1 MSRPTQRVSQL
12 ITTFGPGAMVDL
24 PTRSVVIGGLERWRY
39 PTAKSLELINEP
51 RLSERI
57 GNILKQTGRL
67 DQTKT
72 LSLRKPPVEK
82 ETTYREPAGIDVT
95 VFPQWFVSEQS
106 VTRQVPGGRE
116 VRRRRLVY
124 WSALDTAG
132 GRRKFE
138 DDSGPKPKKVEV
150 TPIRFVGSCQDGH
163 LQDVDWRWAVHQTL
177 KCEEIM
183 WLEEVGTTADPSDT
197 SIVCDCGRSLSLR
210 DAFAPGRLGTCR
222 GERPWLGDIDPTR
235 CAHPL
240 RLLTRTATNA
250 YFPQVATVISLPS
263 SEDRLTEL
271 VRDHL
276 SDLRTA
282 QLPQDV
288 ALAKKFNERIRATL
302 DGYSDDEIF
311 SRLRQLVEGMTAD
324 TKEPAK
330 IAEFDVFASRKTVIG
345 QNSPQSRLFGRTL
358 ERRIWDV
365 NPRLDLSA
373 VAHVV
378 AVDRLREV
386 SCLYGFTRFEAAPLS
401 TDGDL
406 EDIALAV
413 NGAPLSRDADWLP
426 AIEQLGEGVFLHFD
440 EERIRAWLQIPE
452 VSERIDLLGRGY
464 REWALTM
471 PGKRTPFPGGP
482 YFLLHSLSHLLMAE
496 LAMECGY
503 PASSLKERIYAL
515 ADETV
520 GGGPLRCGIL
530 VYTASTGAQGT
541 LGGLVA
547 TASRIAFTI
556 EAALRRAQVCSNDPI
571 CADHAPDKR
580 SGDRA
585 SHGAACH
592 GCLLVAETS
601 CEMRN
606 MFLDRALLIETMQG
620 ACCNFFSLNTDTV

>member
-1 MSRPTQRVSQL
+1 MSQL

-39 PTAKSLELINEP
+39 PTGKSLEVINEP

-57 GNILKQTGRL
+57 GNILKQTNRL
-67 DQTKT
+67 DQAKT
-72 LSLRKPPVEK
+72 LSLRKPPIEK
-82 ETTYREPAGIDVT
+82 ETTFREPAGIDVT

-106 VTRQVPGGRE
+106 VARQLPSGRE
-116 VRRRRLVY
+116 VRRRRLVH

-150 TPIRFVGSCQDGH
+150 TPIRFVGSCEHGH
-163 LQDVDWRWAVHQTL
+163 LQDVDWRWAVHQGV
-177 KCEEIM
+177 KCEEVM
-183 WLEEVGTTADPSDT
+183 WLEEIGTTADPSDT

-210 DAFAPGRLGTCR
+210 DAFAPGRLGMCR
-222 GERPWLGDIDPTR
+222 GERPWIGDNDPNR
-235 CAHPL
+235 CAHAL

-276 SDLRTA
+276 NDLRSA
-282 QLPQDV
+282 QSPQDV
-288 ALAKKFNERIRATL
+288 AQAKKFNERIRATL
-302 DGYSDDEIF
+302 DGYSDGEIF
-311 SRLRQLVEGMTAD
+311 ARLRQLIDGTAAD
-324 TKEPAK
+324 SKQPAK
-330 IAEFDVFASRKTVIG
+330 IAEFDVFASGKPTIG
-345 QNSPQSRLFGRTL
+345 ENSSESRLFARTL
-358 ERRIWDV
+358 DRGAWDL

-373 VAHVV
+373 VTRVV

-401 TDGDL
+401 TDGDF
-406 EDIALAV
+406 EDIALSV

-426 AIEQLGEGVFLHFD
+426 AIEQLGEGVFLQFD

-452 VSERIDLLGRGY
+452 VAERVDLLGPGY
-464 REWALTM
+464 REWADTM
-471 PGKRTPFPGGP
+471 PKRTPFPDGP
-482 YFLLHSLSHLLMAE
+482 YILLHSLSHLLMSE

-515 ADETV
+515 ADETI
-520 GGGPLRCGIL
+520 GGAPPRCGIL
-530 VYTASTGAQGT
+530 IYTASTGAQGT

-547 TASRIAFTI
+547 TATRIAFTI
-556 EAALRRAQVCSNDPI
+556 EAALQRAAVCSNDPV

-580 SGDRA
+580 GGDRA

-606 MFLDRALLIETMQG
+606 MFLDRALVVETMQG
-620 ACCNFFSLNTDTV
+620 AACGFFPLT

>member
-1 MSRPTQRVSQL
+1 
-12 ITTFGPGAMVDL
+12 MVDL

-57 GNILKQTGRL
+57 ENILKQTGRL
-67 DQTKT
+67 DQVKS

-106 VTRQVPGGRE
+106 VTRSLPGGRE
-116 VRRRRLVY
+116 VRRRRLVN
-124 WSALDTAG
+124 WSSLDTAG

-150 TPIRFVGSCQDGH
+150 TPIRFVGSCVDGH
-163 LQDVDWRWAVHQTL
+163 LQDVDWRWAVHQGV
-177 KCEEIM
+177 KCEEVM

-197 SIVCDCGRSLSLR
+197 SVMCDCGRSLSLR

-222 GERPWLGDIDPTR
+222 GERPWLGDNDPNG

-276 SDLRTA
+276 SDLRSA
-282 QLPQDV
+282 LSPQDV
-288 ALAKKFNERIRATL
+288 AQAKKFNERIRATL
-302 DGYSDDEIF
+302 DGYSDVDIF
-311 SRLRQLVEGMTAD
+311 SRLRQLVEGMAAD
-324 TKEPAK
+324 TSRPAK
-330 IAEFDVFASRKTVIG
+330 IAEFDVFASGKPVIG
-345 QNSPQSRLFGRTL
+345 DNSPESCLFARTL
-358 ERRIWDV
+358 DRGSWDV

-373 VAHVV
+373 ITHVV

-406 EDIALAV
+406 EDIALSV

-426 AIEQLGEGVFLHFD
+426 AIEQLGEGVFVHFD
-440 EERIRAWLQIPE
+440 EERIGAWLQIPA
-452 VSERIDLLGRGY
+452 VRERVDLLERGY
-464 REWALTM
+464 REWALSM
-471 PGKRTPFPGGP
+471 PGKRTPFPGAP
-482 YFLLHSLSHLLMAE
+482 YVLLHSLSHLLMAE

-515 ADETV
+515 TDE
-520 GGGPLRCGIL
+520 GPGAPSRCGFLI
-530 VYTASTGAQGT
+530 YAASIGAQGT

-547 TASRIAFTI
+547 TATRIAFTI
-556 EAALRRAQVCSNDPI
+556 EAALQRALVCSNDPV
-571 CADHAPDKR
+571 CADHSPDKR

-601 CEMRN
+601 CEIRN
-606 MFLDRALLIETMQG
+606 MFLDRALVVETMQG
-620 ACCNFFSLNTDTV
+620 IGCNFFSLSADIVSP